1 MNKIIRWY
9 DFRNHSTDMLL
20 DRLLNLCIDSGI
32 VDYHINKDR
41 VCEGYCKF
49 FNGVEYRF
57 WNENIPNAWLNEGM
71 FDKDDR
77 RIYSYDDVMPRK
89 RTMNKFYN
97 AICEYME
104 KEITR

>member
-1 MNKIIRWY
+1 MYIKDRYGYI
-9 DFRNHSTDMLL
+9 STDVIL
-20 DRLLNLCIDSGI
+20 DLLLNHCIDSGI
-32 VDYHINKDR
+32 VDYHINKNE

-49 FNGVEYRF
+49 FNGVEYMF
-57 WNENIPNAWLNEGM
+57 WNRNIPYAWLHIGM
-71 FDKDDR
+71 FNKDGTTT
-77 RIYSYDDVMPRK
+77 YSYDDVMPRR